1 MSISNSVHTSL
12 VKYNSKVSTKAS
24 INERSES
31 TFYTVSQNRFSYF
44 FFFQISSEQ
53 VNQISYL
60 FIHASVASMLEYV
73 ALAITSERHKYLV
86 ISSSHIHSRHFSFK
100 SSSFFR
106 VLESEVVSKSC
117 LS

>member
-1 MSISNSVHTSL
+1 MSNSVYMSISNSVHTSL

-73 ALAITSERHKYLV
+73 ALPITS
-86 ISSSHIHSRHFSFK
+86 
-100 SSSFFR
+100 
-106 VLESEVVSKSC
+106 
-117 LS
+117 